1 MYGNQLRI
9 SLSIKYK
16 EDIHEFLNEPL
27 VEAAIV
33 SISHVSKS
41 WIYHLAL
48 VATKLKVLVC

>member
-1 MYGNQLRI
+1 MYGNQFRI
-9 SLSIKYK
+9 SLLIKYK
-16 EDIHEFLNEPL
+16 EDIHEFLNEPP

-48 VATKLKVLVC
+48 VATKQKVLVC